1 MLTGRTAQDDGD
13 ASASAS
19 SIFFSSSIVL
29 GAWSLSLG
37 YYDILVLV
45 VVAVGSRP
53 MAHDERQSLG
63 CVVFVGGIHV
73 AVAGQTVI
81 SCLKDILE
89 FSQ

>member
-37 YYDILVLV
+37 YYDIMVMV
-45 VVAVGSRP
+45 EVAVGSRP
-53 MAHDERQSLG
+53 MALVVWG
-63 CVVFVGGIHV
+63 VWCCVLRWC
-73 AVAGQTVI
+73 
-81 SCLKDILE
+81 S
-89 FSQ
+89 